1 MKKVVV
7 LILLEV
13 ALISVGI
20 YLSLNK
26 TNKKEL

>member
-7 LILLEV
+7 LILLGLV
-13 ALISVGI
+13 LIRDGI

-26 TNKKEL
+26 TNKKKL